1 MVISVVMS
9 KKVTLVKPDT
19 SLWELWKT
27 IFVHRVNAV
36 PVVDGNHKLVGII
49 SKEDVLKLLY
59 PNYEDML
66 EDLFTSYDFEAME
79 ERIHELSTKKAKD
92 IMCKRVIYTR
102 EDTPIMRALSRMIA
116 RRLNQLP
123 VLSRKDDTVV
133 GMVTKGDIFYG
144 LFKKHL
150 NLRGFNRNSTRSLH
164 EHITKSK
171 KRKL

>member
-1 MVISVVMS
+1 MIISDVMS
-9 KKVTLVKPDT
+9 KKITLIKPDT
-19 SLWELWKT
+19 SLRDLWKT
-27 IFVHRVNAV
+27 IFSHRVNAV
-36 PVVDGNHKLVGII
+36 PVVDAKRKLVGII

-66 EDLFTSYDFEAME
+66 DDLFTSYDFETME
-79 ERIHELSTKKAKD
+79 ERIHDLNVKQAKD

-116 RRLNQLP
+116 KRLNQLP

-133 GMVTKGDIFYG
+133 GMITKGDIFRA

-150 NLRGFNRNSTRSLH
+150 RFSPLTKAIRS
-164 EHITKSK
+164 
-171 KRKL
+171 R

>member
-1 MVISVVMS
+1 MMIRDVMS
-9 KKVTLVKPDT
+9 KEIALVKPDT
-19 SLWELWKT
+19 SLRDLWKS
-27 IFVHRVNAV
+27 IFIHRVNAV
-36 PVVDGNHKLVGII
+36 PVVDGKRKLVGII

-79 ERIHELSTKKAKD
+79 ERIHELNNKKARD
-92 IMCKRVIYTR
+92 IMCKRVVFTR

-123 VLSRKDDTVV
+123 VLSRKDDRVV
-133 GMVTKGDIFYG
+133 GMVTKGDIFRA

-150 NLRGFNRNSTRSLH
+150 RFAPL
-164 EHITKSK
+164 TKDAVSH
-171 KRKL
+171 

>member
-1 MVISVVMS
+1 MS
-9 KKVTLVKPDT
+9 KKISLVKPDT
-19 SLWELWKT
+19 SLRELWKT
-27 IFVHRVNAV
+27 IFVHRVNSV
-36 PVVDGNHKLVGII
+36 PVVDGKGKLVGLI

-66 EDLFTSYDFEAME
+66 EDLFTARDFESME
-79 ERIHELSTKKAKD
+79 ERIHELNNKKARD
-92 IMCKRVIYTR
+92 IMCKRVVFTR

-133 GMVTKGDIFYG
+133 GMVTKGDIFRA

-150 NLRGFNRNSTRSLH
+150 RFAPL
-164 EHITKSK
+164 TKAAVS
-171 KRKL
+171 R